1 MSFFTRA
8 LRAIRYYK
16 RNTLLLFIIFSI
28 LFALVLSGLC
38 IREASIETA
47 RRTGIEVGG
56 SVLVDAKEQGA
67 GGLSLESAQK
77 MAAHPAVE

>member
-28 LFALVLSGLC
+28 LFALVLGAMA
-38 IREASIETA
+38 IGVTGVNPITDFREVPSS
-47 RRTGIEVGG
+47 RG
-56 SVLVDAKEQGA
+56 
-67 GGLSLESAQK
+67 
-77 MAAHPAVE
+77 